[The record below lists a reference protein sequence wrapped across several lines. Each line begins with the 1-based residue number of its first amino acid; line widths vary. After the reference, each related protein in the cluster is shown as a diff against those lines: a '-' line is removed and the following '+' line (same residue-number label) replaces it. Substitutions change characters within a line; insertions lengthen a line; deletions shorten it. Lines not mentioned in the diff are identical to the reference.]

1 MENSDQ
7 LTGIISD
14 VALSFIVQ
22 EPRGIMALSNAI
34 SLSPNFLMYLNISVS
49 VWNCLKILCSRKSD
63 ILTRFLGID
72 DVLDSFKL
80 ISFPENISNNLLIS
94 SRVVVSSRETPI
106 ESESTC
112 LKFISFCT
120 ALK

>member
-112 LKFISFCT
+112 LKFISF
-120 ALK
+120 